1 MRNTVLLRFAMAV
14 VMFMHSVPSIITG
27 DVFAFGSNFLASEGF
42 GILGIPL
49 AIVIK
54 SVHLFSVYALLANRF
69 LKPIA
74 ILNIGIL
81 IAGIIM
87 IHGAEGW
94 YVVGGGRNGI
104 EFNFILI
111 FVFLSFWF
119 PDGIIGRRK

>member
-1 MRNTVLLRFAMAV
+1 MAV
-14 VMFMHSVPSIITG
+14 VMFMHSVPSIVTG
-27 DVFAFGSNFLASEGF
+27 DVLAFGNNFLAGKGF
-42 GILGIPL
+42 GVLSIPL
-49 AIVIK
+49 AIGVK
-54 SVHLFSVYALLANRF
+54 SVHLLSVYALLANRF

-74 ILNIGIL
+74 ILNISIL
-81 IAGIIM
+81 ITGIIM

-119 PDGIIGRRK
+119 PDGIVGRRKWLF